1 MGGNDTV
8 ASASYRL
15 FVVSTERDKVE
26 SAITIVDCDL

>member
-15 FVVSTERDKVE
+15 FVVSTERDKAAN
-26 SAITIVDCDL
+26 AITIDDRDL